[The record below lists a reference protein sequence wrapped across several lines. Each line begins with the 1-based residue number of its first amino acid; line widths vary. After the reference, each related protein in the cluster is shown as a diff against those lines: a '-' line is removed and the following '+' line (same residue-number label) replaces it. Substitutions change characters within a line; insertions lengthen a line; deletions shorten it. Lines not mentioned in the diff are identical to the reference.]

1 MATDPRFVTVESRRL
16 HEDDLDR
23 ALTAWASSVKPA
35 EAIEQLKGAGV
46 PAELVA
52 TVDEL
57 FESEDLRRRGF
68 FLAPEHP
75 EVGRRQLAGV
85 AWTTDRTP
93 MYARTA
99 APTLG
104 QHTREVLGD
113 VLGMSS
119 EEIGVLQEE
128 GVVA

>member
-1 MATDPRFVTVESRRL
+1 
-16 HEDDLDR
+16 
-23 ALTAWASSVKPA
+23 
-35 EAIEQLKGAGV
+35 
-46 PAELVA
+46 
-52 TVDEL
+52 
-57 FESEDLRRRGF
+57 
-68 FLAPEHP
+68 
-75 EVGRRQLAGV
+75 
-85 AWTTDRTP
+85 